1 MKLGRNQLCP
11 CGSGLKFKKCCRIVP
26 VVIENAG
33 LAVPADV
40 VDHVVNTISMVSD
53 EDFGNRLDDLA
64 RTQPHLC
71 AFITSLSNALPQQAS
86 FPAALAAFAIIWMFE
101 QHHQRRLPQVTS
113 AELQRCL
120 DNNGHSFF
128 DFDDFRDRRGS
139 MSGKA
144 QPFIHK
150 FIADTILDFD
160 QNDYDSD
167 AFDLF
172 NLFMMLKT
180 TVNALEEATSRR
192 ILEKPTI
199 ALSAAAH

>member
-1 MKLGRNQLCP
+1 
-11 CGSGLKFKKCCRIVP
+11 LKFKKCCRIP
-26 VVIENAG
+26 SVVIENTG
-33 LAVPADV
+33 LVVPAGV
-40 VDHVVNTISMVSD
+40 VDHVVNTIVAMSD
-53 EDFGNRLDDLA
+53 EDLGDRLHNLA
-64 RTQPHLC
+64 LTQPHLC
-71 AFITSLSNALPQQAS
+71 AFITPLSNALPQEAS
-86 FPAALAAFAIIWMFE
+86 FSAALAAFAIIWMFE
-101 QHHQRRLPQVTS
+101 QHQPRVPEVSH
-113 AELQRCL
+113 AEIQRCL

-150 FIADTILDFD
+150 FIADTILDYD

-180 TVNALEEATSRR
+180 TVNVLHEGTARAVLENPVT
-192 ILEKPTI
+192 
-199 ALSAAAH
+199 ALSAGAH